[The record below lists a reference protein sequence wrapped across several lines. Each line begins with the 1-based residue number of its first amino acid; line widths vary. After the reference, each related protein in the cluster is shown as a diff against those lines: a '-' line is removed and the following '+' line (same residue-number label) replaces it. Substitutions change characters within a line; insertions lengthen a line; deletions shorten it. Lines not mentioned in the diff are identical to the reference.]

1 MQVLRLWEQHHKV
14 LRPQRRREFLRRPEV
29 LRLSRMPEYA
39 VAEAIAQEQKLVRIL
54 EVAELRASRGPDKP
68 DDPDEPPAS
77 DRSPRSP
84 KPTPNPTA
92 AARRRTQDLDE
103 EDMRRASRPPQRSS
117 IDKAKVA
124 DELRENPTAA
134 ELALGNKLSERPE
147 NWFAQ
152 VVIRG
157 FIVDFYCPQALLVVE
172 VDGSSHDNQQAWDTM
187 RDEALAELGIKT
199 IRFANDRVHE
209 DLLGV
214 VEMIRKVFGRRQSEA
229 FNKRLLEHEWNM
241 FRFGEPE
248 KPAEK
253 QKSKK
258 SQEQRGPFQKF
269 QWYCFEC
276 PGYFASLN
284 RSRGKCPKNPRH
296 RVARMCRICRLR
308 DPGPDLDCSRCA
320 EARDV
325 ALRQAGLGAKG
336 PDSFSLKQGKRG
348 KRAGGAGR

>member
-1 MQVLRLWEQHHKV
+1 MQVLRLWEQHHKL

-29 LRLSRMPEYA
+29 LSLSRLPDYA
-39 VAEAIAQEQKLVRIL
+39 VAEAIAQEPKLVRIL
-54 EVAELRASRGPDKP
+54 ELAELRASKEPDKP
-68 DDPDEPPAS
+68 GDPDEPPAS

-84 KPTPNPTA
+84 KPKPNPTA

-103 EDMRRASRPPQRSS
+103 EDMRRASRPPQPSS

-124 DELRENPTAA
+124 DELRRHQTVA

-172 VDGSSHDNQQAWDTM
+172 VDGSSHEHQQAWDTL
-187 RDEALAELGIKT
+187 RDEVLAELGIKT
-199 IRFANDRVHE
+199 IRFANTSVRD
-209 DLLGV
+209 DLPGV
-214 VEMIRKVFGRRQSEA
+214 VETIRKVFGRRQSEA

-253 QKSKK
+253 QKRKK

-276 PGYFASLN
+276 SGYFASLN
-284 RSRGKCPKNPRH
+284 RWKGKCPKNPRH
-296 RVARMCRICRLR
+296 RVAPMCRICRLR
-308 DPGPDLDCSRCA
+308 DPRPNLDCPRCS
-320 EARDV
+320 EARQV
-325 ALRQAGLGAKG
+325 ALKQAGMGAQG
-336 PDSFSLKQGKRG
+336 PDSFSLKQRKRG

>member
-1 MQVLRLWEQHHKV
+1 MQLLRLWEQHHKV
-14 LRPQRRREFLRRPEV
+14 LRPQRRREFLRRPEA
-29 LRLSRMPEYA
+29 LSLSRLPEYA
-39 VAEAIAQEQKLVRIL
+39 VAEAVAQESKLVRIL
-54 EVAELRASRGPDKP
+54 ERAELLASKGPNKP
-68 DDPDEPPAS
+68 DDLNELPTS
-77 DRSPRSP
+77 DRPRRSP
-84 KPTPNPTA
+84 QPTPRPSA

-103 EDMRRASRPPQRSS
+103 EDMRRASRPPQPSS
-117 IDKAKVA
+117 IDKEKVA
-124 DELRENPTAA
+124 DKLRENPTAT

-172 VDGSSHDNQQAWDTM
+172 VDGSSHENQQAWDTM

-199 IRFANDRVHE
+199 IRFSNDRVHQ

-214 VEMIRKVFGRRQSEA
+214 LETIRKEFGRRQSEA
-229 FNKRLLEHEWNM
+229 FKKRLLEHEWNM

-253 QKSKK
+253 QKRKK

-284 RSRGKCPKNPRH
+284 RFQGRCPKNPRH
-296 RVARMCRICRLR
+296 RVAPVCRICRLR
-308 DPGPDLDCSRCA
+308 DPRPNLDCSRCS
-320 EARDV
+320 EAREV
-325 ALRQAGLGAKG
+325 ALGQAGMGAHG
-336 PDSFSLKQGKRG
+336 PGSFSLKQGKRG
-348 KRAGGAGR
+348 KRVGGAGR

>member
-1 MQVLRLWEQHHKV
+1 MQILRLWEQQHRP
-14 LRPQRRREFLRRPEV
+14 LRPQRRREFLRRPEA
-29 LRLSRMPEYA
+29 LSLSRMPEYA
-39 VAEAIAQEQKLVRIL
+39 VAEAIAQESKLVRIL
-54 EVAELRASRGPDKP
+54 ELAELHASKGPDKP
-68 DDPDEPPAS
+68 DDPDESPAP

-84 KPTPNPTA
+84 KPIPNPTA
-92 AARRRTQDLDE
+92 AARRRTQDRDE
-103 EDMRRASRPPQRSS
+103 EDMRRASRPPQPSS

-124 DELRENPTAA
+124 DELREHQTAA
-134 ELALGNKLSERPE
+134 ELALGEKLSERSE

-172 VDGSSHDNQQAWDTM
+172 VDGSSHENQQAWDTV

-199 IRFANDRVHE
+199 IRFANDRVQQ

-214 VEMIRKVFGRRQSEA
+214 VATIRKEFGRRKSEA
-229 FNKRLLEHEWNM
+229 VNKRLLEHEWNM

-248 KPAEK
+248 EPAGK
-253 QKSKK
+253 QKRKK
-258 SQEQRGPFQKF
+258 SQEQRGPHQKF

-284 RSRGKCPKNPRH
+284 RSKGKCPKNPRH
-296 RVARMCRICRLR
+296 RVALMCRICRIR
-308 DPGPDLDCSRCA
+308 DPRPNLDCPRCS
-320 EARDV
+320 EARQV
-325 ALRQAGLGAKG
+325 ALKQAGMGAKG
-336 PDSFSLKQGKRG
+336 PGSFSLKQRKRG